1 MSNRLRVAA
10 CALLLTAS
18 SFAGTIIHVP
28 ANQPT
33 IQAGIN
39 AASNGDTV
47 LVAPVTY
54 YENINF
60 NGKAITVKSSNGA
73 KVTIID
79 GQQLNSVV
87 TFNNAE
93 TNASVLNGFTI
104 QNGTAGE
111 GGGITVQGSSPLI
124 VNNRISNNGGCDG
137 LGIGV
142 GFGSPVIR
150 GNIISNNVR
159 TGCSGGLGGGGIS
172 VRGASSTQIIGNV
185 ISNNNAGDGVGG
197 GGISLFAAG
206 TPTIMNN
213 IISKNTV
220 QTGGGAI
227 SMVNQSDAA
236 IVQNLIYNNTA
247 PQGSGIYFLVPSGD
261 RGPLLVNNTIFAG
274 SGGTQGTAVFAGGF
288 DNQVQF
294 YNNLLI
300 GLSGQNAVYC
310 DNSYSSTP
318 PTFTANDAFSPGGTG
333 LQGTCA
339 SQGTINGNISAIP
352 DFVSKSNFRLKG
364 GSPAIDAGNN
374 SAPDLPSKDLAS
386 NPRII
391 NGNRGSTA
399 IVDMGAYE
407 FVPVVLAPK
416 SLGFGLQAV
425 GSSTSKTVKLTNAQN
440 KALNVSSYTVPAGY
454 SASGC
459 GSSIA
464 AFTSCTLTITFHPL
478 TSGTFKGSLVVKD
491 DAGNSPQA
499 VALSGSAH

>member
-47 LVAPVTY
+47 LVAPGTY
-54 YENINF
+54 NENINF

-79 GQQLNSVV
+79 GQQLSSVV
-87 TFNNAE
+87 TFSSGE
-93 TNASVLNGFTI
+93 TNAAVLNGFTI
-104 QNGTAGE
+104 QNGNAGE
-111 GGGITVQGSSPLI
+111 GGGITVGSSPLI
-124 VNNRISNNGGCDG
+124 INNRIIGNGGCDG
-137 LGIGV
+137 VGIGV

-213 IISKNTV
+213 IISSNTV

-227 SMVNQSDAA
+227 SMVNQSDAT

-247 PQGSGIYFLVPSGD
+247 PQGSGVYFLVPSGA
-261 RGPLLVNNTIFAG
+261 RGPLLVNNTIVAG
-274 SGGTQGTAVFAGGF
+274 TGATQGTAVFAGGF

-310 DNSYSSTP
+310 DNTYSSMP
-318 PTFTANDAFSPGGTG
+318 PTFAANDAFSPSGTG

-339 SQGTINGNISAIP
+339 SQGTSNGNLSVNPKFIST
-352 DFVSKSNFRLKG
+352 SNFRLKG
-364 GSPAIDAGNN
+364 GSPAIDVGSNI
-374 SAPDLPSKDLAS
+374 APNLPIKDLAN

-391 NGNRGSTA
+391 NGNDLASA

-416 SLGFGLQAV
+416 SLSFGLQNI
-425 GSSTSKTVKLTNAQN
+425 GSTTSKTVKLTNEQN
-440 KALNVSSYTVPAGY
+440 KALNFSSYTAPTGY
-454 SASGC
+454 SVSGC

-478 TSGTFKGSLVVKD
+478 TTGTFKGSLVVKD
-491 DAGNSPQA
+491 DAENSPQT